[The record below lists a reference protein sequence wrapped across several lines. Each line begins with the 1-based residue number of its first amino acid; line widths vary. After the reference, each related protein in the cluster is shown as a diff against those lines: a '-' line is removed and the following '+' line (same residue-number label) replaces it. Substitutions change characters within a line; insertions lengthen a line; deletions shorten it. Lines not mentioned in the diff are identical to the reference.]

1 MVLESSPQALRWSA
15 RAVRVTQEARRIG
28 RRRCGR
34 VRRPRRRNWW
44 TPTPT
49 KTMVVRDDGADSLR
63 AFHSDSDDESEDK
76 VWHVKKKMPYVDVGH
91 VFKIENMEGQF
102 EFRRTGSGPAPAPAA
117 QPVPVAPR
125 VPAGGDVREHPAPEV
140 LPRAPT
146 NFAEVVGARLRRDA
160 DENARLRHQLR
171 CLRNGEDGGEDLG
184 EDGGEGVLGGV
195 ASLGVC
201 LGMKRPS
208 AASTTP

>member
-1 MVLESSPQALRWSA
+1 MFLNKRSAERSGAAQSPPGRASGVGAAGMVKLGGAMGSTGAGGPA
-15 RAVRVTQEARRIG
+15 RTC
-28 RRRCGR
+28 RRRR
-34 VRRPRRRNWW
+34 SR
-44 TPTPT
+44 TP
-49 KTMVVRDDGADSLR
+49 GA
-63 AFHSDSDDESEDK
+63 
-76 VWHVKKKMPYVDVGH
+76 
-91 VFKIENMEGQF
+91 
-102 EFRRTGSGPAPAPAA
+102 
-117 QPVPVAPR
+117 
-125 VPAGGDVREHPAPEV
+125 EV

>member
-1 MVLESSPQALRWSA
+1 MSSGGRAADLRL
-15 RAVRVTQEARRIG
+15 
-28 RRRCGR
+28 RRRLNRCR
-34 VRRPRRRNWW
+34 WPR
-44 TPTPT
+44 
-49 KTMVVRDDGADSLR
+49 AYL
-63 AFHSDSDDESEDK
+63 
-76 VWHVKKKMPYVDVGH
+76 
-91 VFKIENMEGQF
+91 
-102 EFRRTGSGPAPAPAA
+102 
-117 QPVPVAPR
+117 
-125 VPAGGDVREHPAPEV
+125 PAGGDVREHPAPEV